1 MHCKK
6 LNPEY
11 FDLKISHE
19 KKYNASTF
27 RSQWLK
33 IKSKK
38 THIYEQIKFTEFFS
52 RFTTKKIKFAHKFE

>member
-38 THIYEQIKFTEFFS
+38 LIFMSKLNLLNFLEEILL
-52 RFTTKKIKFAHKFE
+52 KKIKFARKFE